1 MREVASLS
9 RGVACN
15 AQRLQ
20 ASPLQNSQ
28 STARLP
34 GSLELQAIASPEG
47 RKQNSP
53 GLQPWEGVGK
63 ENRPESTSS
72 PPRGRF
78 SASVFRKDCLTRAAG
93 RRALVPKITFFE
105 RGSTRTPF
113 QGVLVL
119 HVVPRA
125 KALGY
130 SLFALWAIRL
140 YLFLT
145 LLLCFAAVGLTPAQT
160 QPLTQ
165 SVQANPAEDTA
176 QTAQG
181 ATPAVQT
188 APASQLTSAAQR
200 ADANPATDPGR
211 PNQPGSSAQ
220 ATSADPRPQ
229 QPAQPTP
236 SPFPRSQNVTI
247 NLINRLVQRGVLTK
261 EDAAELIKEAE
272 EDAAAAKAEAA
283 RANAEAARANTEA
296 AQAAQAAAAGAQA
309 AQAPAPN
316 NNPSPA
322 NNYPPI
328 PGSPS
333 QTMTSSPPLVPD
345 LSALPSLT
353 PPPTPQPPANQPAEP
368 PPALVAGPNDTVR
381 VTYIPEI
388 VKKQLRQEISQ
399 EVLDQAREENW
410 AAPRTFPDWVSR
422 IRLFGDFRFRFQG
435 IYYPPGND
443 DTGAFPNFNAINTG
457 PPFDTTGNVFP
468 PELNVNQ
475 NRNMF
480 RIRARVGLEANLGD
494 GFTIGIRG
502 ATGQDNSPVTENQT
516 IGVANNAQGG
526 NFSKY
531 SIWLDRAFLR
541 YELGGLPN
549 KDLSITVGRFDNPFF
564 STTMIWA
571 EDLGFDGF
579 VLQARYEVLK
589 GLTPFLAAG
598 IFPVFNT
605 DLNFATTNPSKFP
618 SENKWLFAG
627 QIGPNWRINRDFT
640 VKVGVAYYG
649 FYNIEGKL
657 SSPFVP
663 LTTSDAGNTDDSRP
677 SFAQNGNTYMAL
689 RDILA
694 TAQNDFGTID
704 QFQYYGLATNFRE
717 LAVTGQLDFSHFD
730 PIHALVYG
738 EYVNNLAFNR
748 TAISNVAVNNRGP
761 VLSNGAPGPYV
772 GGDTAWIVGLIVGNP
787 VLEKAWDWNLFL
799 NYRYVD
805 SDALVDGF
813 CDSDFGGGGT
823 NLKGY
828 TVGASLGLGPNVW
841 LRVRWMSAN
850 SVAGPTF
857 KNDIL
862 QVDVNGRF

>member
-1 MREVASLS
+1 VIFCVSLLRNFYPGPPSPCESEPLTPNAERGTLNREHQTANTLRFLAPLLLHFSAVCSAS
-9 RGVACN
+9 
-15 AQRLQ
+15 AQTAPVLTAPVTLPAQ
-20 ASPLQNSQ
+20 PASPAAEPAP
-28 STARLP
+28 TAQP
-34 GSLELQAIASPEG
+34 SL
-47 RKQNSP
+47 
-53 GLQPWEGVGK
+53 
-63 ENRPESTSS
+63 
-72 PPRGRF
+72 
-78 SASVFRKDCLTRAAG
+78 AAQ
-93 RRALVPKITFFE
+93 L
-105 RGSTRTPF
+105 
-113 QGVLVL
+113 
-119 HVVPRA
+119 
-125 KALGY
+125 
-130 SLFALWAIRL
+130 
-140 YLFLT
+140 
-145 LLLCFAAVGLTPAQT
+145 AA
-160 QPLTQ
+160 
-165 SVQANPAEDTA
+165 ANPAIE
-176 QTAQG
+176 
-181 ATPAVQT
+181 
-188 APASQLTSAAQR
+188 
-200 ADANPATDPGR
+200 PG
-211 PNQPGSSAQ
+211 QPGPSAQ
-220 ATSADPRPQ
+220 AT
-229 QPAQPTP
+229 PTP
-236 SPFPRSQNVTI
+236 SPAAQASPTPFPRSQNVTI

-261 EDAAELIKEAE
+261 EDAAELIKQAE

-283 RANAEAARANTEA
+283 
-296 AQAAQAAAAGAQA
+296 QAAQAAAAGVQA
-309 AQAPAPN
+309 AQAAPPSAPAAN
-316 NNPSPA
+316 NNPA
-322 NNYPPI
+322 PP
-328 PGSPS
+328 PGPESPS
-333 QTMTSSPPLVPD
+333 QRLTTSPPLVPD

-353 PPPTPQPPANQPAEP
+353 PPPTPQPQAGQPTEP

-381 VTYIPEI
+381 VTYIPEM
-388 VKKQLRQEISQ
+388 VKKQLRDEIRQ

-422 IRLFGDFRFRFQG
+422 ILLFGDFRMRFQG
-435 IYYPPGND
+435 MYYPSGND
-443 DTGAFPNFNAINTG
+443 ITGAFPNFNAINTG

-468 PELNVNQ
+468 PQLNVNQ

-494 GFTIGIRG
+494 GFTIGIRA

-531 SIWLDRAFLR
+531 SIWLDRAFLK

-549 KDLSITVGRFDNPFF
+549 KDLSITAGRFDNPFF

-589 GLTPFLAAG
+589 GLTPFLTAG

-605 DLNFATTNPSKFP
+605 DLNFATNNPSKFP

-627 QIGPNWRINRDFT
+627 QIGPNWRINHDFSL
-640 VKVGVAYYG
+640 KLGVAYYW
-649 FYNIEGKL
+649 FENIEGKL

-730 PIHALVYG
+730 PIHVLVYG
-738 EYVNNLAFNR
+738 EYVNNLAFNW
-748 TAISNVAVNNRGP
+748 TAINNVAVNNRGP
-761 VLSNGAPGPYV
+761 THSNGAPGGFD
-772 GGDTAWIVGLIVGNP
+772 GGQNAWIIGLIVGSP
-787 VLEKAWDWNLFL
+787 VLQKAWDWNLFL
-799 NYRYVD
+799 NYRCVG

-823 NLKGY
+823 NLRGY
-828 TVGASLGLGPNVW
+828 TFGASLALSPFVW
-841 LRVRWMSAN
+841 LRLRWMSAN
-850 SVAGPTF
+850 SVAGPRY

-862 QVDVNGRF
+862 QVDVNGKF

>member
-1 MREVASLS
+1 MATPKRN
-9 RGVACN
+9 R
-15 AQRLQ
+15 
-20 ASPLQNSQ
+20 
-28 STARLP
+28 
-34 GSLELQAIASPEG
+34 SPEG
-47 RKQNSP
+47 RKQNKP
-53 GLQPWEGVGK
+53 REGGRI
-63 ENRPESTSS
+63 ENRPE
-72 PPRGRF
+72 
-78 SASVFRKDCLTRAAG
+78 RAAD
-93 RRALVPKITFFE
+93 RRALIPKVMFAGN
-105 RGSTRTPF
+105 GSTRTPF
-113 QGVLVL
+113 QGDLVVCL
-119 HVVPRA
+119 IPRA
-125 KALGY
+125 EALGY
-130 SLFALWAIRL
+130 SLLALRAMAL
-140 YLFLT
+140 QSAFQTLLSVLLP
-145 LLLCFAAVGLTPAQT
+145 LLLCFAAVLPAAAQTTSAVVVPRMQPAQDA
-160 QPLTQ
+160 
-165 SVQANPAEDTA
+165 S
-176 QTAQG
+176 
-181 ATPAVQT
+181 PAVQT
-188 APASQLTSAAQR
+188 APASQLTAAAQR

-220 ATSADPRPQ
+220 STPADPQPQ
-229 QPAQPTP
+229 QRAQPTP

-283 RANAEAARANTEA
+283 
-296 AQAAQAAAAGAQA
+296 QAAQAAAAGAQA

-316 NNPSPA
+316 NNPPPA
-322 NNYPPI
+322 NNYPPG

-353 PPPTPQPPANQPAEP
+353 PPPTPQPAANQPAEP

-435 IYYPPGND
+435 IYYPTGND

-480 RIRARVGLEANLGD
+480 RIRTRLGLEANLGD

-571 EDLGFDGF
+571 EDLGFDGI

-598 IFPVFNT
+598 VFPVFNT

-618 SENKWLFAG
+618 NENKWLFAG
-627 QIGPNWRINRDFT
+627 QIGLNWRINRDFT
-640 VKVGVAYYG
+640 VKLGVAYYG
-649 FYNIEGKL
+649 FQNIEGKL

-663 LTTSDAGNTDDSRP
+663 LNASDAGNTDDSRP
-677 SFAQNGNTYMAL
+677 AFAQKGNTYMAL

-694 TAQNDFGTID
+694 TAQNNFGTID

-717 LAVTGQLDFSHFD
+717 LAVNGQIDFSHFD
-730 PIHALVYG
+730 PIHALVYA

-857 KNDIL
+857 KNDVL

>member
-1 MREVASLS
+1 VSHTSRRSPGSSSTAEPTRRLFYFRLGDVPAPAREVAGLW

-15 AQRLQ
+15 ARGSRPAGSFSSRL
-20 ASPLQNSQ
+20 
-28 STARLP
+28 LP
-34 GSLELQAIASPEG
+34 VLLSLLPHFAPII
-47 RKQNSP
+47 
-53 GLQPWEGVGK
+53 
-63 ENRPESTSS
+63 
-72 PPRGRF
+72 
-78 SASVFRKDCLTRAAG
+78 SAS
-93 RRALVPKITFFE
+93 
-105 RGSTRTPF
+105 
-113 QGVLVL
+113 
-119 HVVPRA
+119 
-125 KALGY
+125 
-130 SLFALWAIRL
+130 
-140 YLFLT
+140 
-145 LLLCFAAVGLTPAQT
+145 
-160 QPLTQ
+160 
-165 SVQANPAEDTA
+165 A
-176 QTAQG
+176 QTAPAIAVPPTQP
-181 ATPAVQT
+181 AQDASPAVQT
-188 APASQLTSAAQR
+188 APASQLTPAAQR
-200 ADANPATDPGR
+200 ADANPAIDPGR
-211 PNQPGSSAQ
+211 PTQPDPSAQ
-220 ATSADPRPQ
+220 ATPSDPRPQ
-229 QPAQPTP
+229 QAAQPSP
-236 SPFPRSQNVTI
+236 SPTPIPRSQNVTI

-283 RANAEAARANTEA
+283 RANAEGAH
-296 AQAAQAAAAGAQA
+296 AAQAAAAGAQA
-309 AQAPAPN
+309 AQAPASAPS
-316 NNPSPA
+316 NNPPLA
-322 NNYPPI
+322 NNYSPA

-333 QTMTSSPPLVPD
+333 QTMQTLTSSPPLVPD

-353 PPPTPQPPANQPAEP
+353 PPPTPQPPANQSAEP

-422 IRLFGDFRFRFQG
+422 IRFFGDFRFRFQG

-564 STTMIWA
+564 STTMLWA

-605 DLNFATTNPSKFP
+605 DLNFATNNPSKFP

-627 QIGPNWRINRDFT
+627 QIGPNWRINKDFT
-640 VKVGVAYYG
+640 LKLGVAYYG
-649 FYNIEGKL
+649 FENIEGKL

-663 LTTSDAGNTDDSRP
+663 LTSSDAGNTDDSRP

-694 TAQNDFGTID
+694 TSQNDFGTID
-704 QFQYYGLATNFRE
+704 QFQYYGLASNFRE
-717 LAVTGQLDFSHFD
+717 LAVTGQIDFSHFD
-730 PIHALVYG
+730 PIHVLVYG
-738 EYVNNLAFNR
+738 EYANNLAFNA
-748 TAISNVAVNNRGP
+748 TYNSNVAVNNRGP
-761 VLSNGAPGPYV
+761 VHSNGALGPYV
-772 GGDTAWIVGLIVGNP
+772 GGDTAWIAGLIVGNP

-828 TVGASLGLGPNVW
+828 TVGGSLGLGPNVW
-841 LRVRWMSAN
+841 IRLRWMSAN